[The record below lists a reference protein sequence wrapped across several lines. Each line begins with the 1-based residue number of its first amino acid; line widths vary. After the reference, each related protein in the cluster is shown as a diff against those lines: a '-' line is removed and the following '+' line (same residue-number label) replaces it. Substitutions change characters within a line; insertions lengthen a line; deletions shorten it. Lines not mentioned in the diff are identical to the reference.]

1 MAAAQSDV
9 ILREADRILE
19 SGLLALLTRY
29 GEPHVIGSYSLRLMT
44 WRDLD
49 IHLVQAQM
57 NVSAFFSLGG
67 ELAALLKPHRMHF
80 RDETIV
86 GTPGL
91 PTGLYWGLYL
101 GDEKAG
107 AWKIDVWATDR
118 EDFESV
124 RRFNDGIAS
133 RLTDETR
140 AAILA
145 VKAACWRHPQY
156 RRGFTSADVYAAVL
170 DRGVRDVDA
179 FWADLKAS
187 KGIQEARD
195 DQR

>member
-1 MAAAQSDV
+1 MPASQSED
-9 ILREADRILE
+9 ILREADRLLE
-19 SGLLALLTRY
+19 SGLLAALGRY

-49 IHLVQAQM
+49 IHLVRDALDVQ
-57 NVSAFFSLGG
+57 AFFALGG
-67 ELAALLKPHRMHF
+67 ELAALLEPHRMHF
-80 RDETIV
+80 RDETVV

-91 PTGLYWGLYL
+91 PKGLYWGVYL
-101 GDEKAG
+101 GDENAG

-118 EDFESV
+118 ADFEPV
-124 RRFNDGIAS
+124 RRFNDGIAA
-133 RLTDETR
+133 RLTDDTR

-179 FWADLKAS
+179 FWADLGVT
-187 KGIQEARD
+187 KGISGGA
-195 DQR
+195 

>member
-1 MAAAQSDV
+1 MPASQSED
-9 ILREADRILE
+9 ILREADRLLE
-19 SGLLALLTRY
+19 SGLLALLGRY

-49 IHLVQAQM
+49 IHLVPDTLDVQ
-57 NVSAFFSLGG
+57 AFFALGG
-67 ELAALLKPHRMHF
+67 ELAALLEPHRMHF
-80 RDETIV
+80 RDETVV

-91 PTGLYWGLYL
+91 PEGLYWGVYL

-118 EDFESV
+118 EDFEPV
-124 RRFNDGIAS
+124 RRFNDGIAA
-133 RLTDETR
+133 RLTDDTR

-179 FWADLKAS
+179 FWADLGMT
-187 KGIQEARD
+187 KGISGDA
-195 DQR
+195 

>member
-1 MAAAQSDV
+1 MPLTSTEEIA
-9 ILREADRILE
+9 READHLLE
-19 SGLLALLTRY
+19 SGLRALLARY
-29 GEPHVIGSYSLRLMT
+29 GEPHLIGSYSLRLMT

-49 IHLVQAQM
+49 IHVVRDEQDLQ
-57 NVSAFFSLGG
+57 AFFALGG

-80 RDETIV
+80 CDETVV

-91 PTGLYWGLYL
+91 PKGLYWGVYL

-145 VKAACWRHPQY
+145 VKTACWRHPQY

-170 DRGVRDVDA
+170 DRGVRDVDG
-179 FWADLKAS
+179 FWADLRTT
-187 KGIQEARD
+187 KGISGGA
-195 DQR
+195 

>member
-1 MAAAQSDV
+1 MSGSQNED
-9 ILREADRILE
+9 ILREADRLIE
-19 SGLLALLTRY
+19 SGLRALLARY

-49 IHLVQAQM
+49 IHLLRDELDLP
-57 NVSAFFSLGG
+57 AFFALGG
-67 ELAALLKPHRMHF
+67 ELAALLKSHRMHF
-80 RDETIV
+80 RDETVV

-91 PTGLYWGLYL
+91 PKGLYWGVYL

-107 AWKIDVWATDR
+107 AWKIDVWATHR

-145 VKAACWRHPQY
+145 VKTACWRHPQY

-179 FWADLKAS
+179 FWADLRTT
-187 KGIQEARD
+187 KGISGGA
-195 DQR
+195 

>member
-1 MAAAQSDV
+1 MPASQSED
-9 ILREADRILE
+9 ILREADRLLE
-19 SGLLALLTRY
+19 SGLLALLARY
-29 GEPHVIGSYSLRLMT
+29 GEPHVIGSYSLHLMT

-49 IHLVQAQM
+49 IHLVRDEVDLQ
-57 NVSAFFSLGG
+57 AFFALGG
-67 ELAALLKPHRMHF
+67 ELAELLKPHRMHF
-80 RDETIV
+80 RDETLV
-86 GTPGL
+86 GTAGL
-91 PTGLYWGLYL
+91 PKGLYWGIYL

-107 AWKIDVWATDR
+107 AWKIDVWAMDR

-145 VKAACWRHPQY
+145 VKSACWRHPQY

-179 FWADLKAS
+179 FWADLRTT
-187 KGIQEARD
+187 KGISGGA
-195 DQR
+195 

>member
-1 MAAAQSDV
+1 MLA
-9 ILREADRILE
+9 
-19 SGLLALLTRY
+19 SGLRAVLARH

-49 IHLVQAQM
+49 IHLVRDELDVQ
-57 NVSAFFSLGG
+57 AFFALGG
-67 ELAALLKPHRMHF
+67 ELATLLKPHRMHF
-80 RDETIV
+80 RDETLV
-86 GTPGL
+86 RTSGL
-91 PTGLYWGLYL
+91 PKGLYWGVYL

-107 AWKIDVWATDR
+107 AWKIDVWATGR

-124 RRFNDGIAS
+124 RRFNDGIAA
-133 RLTDETR
+133 RLTDDTR

-179 FWADLKAS
+179 FWADLRAT
-187 KGIQEARD
+187 KGISGGA
-195 DQR
+195 